1 MVRLYY
7 VARNLWSERPILK
20 ELGEGALRLAGRSQY
35 WRVSVV
41 CLTWHSSTVCTC
53 IRVTFHAFHATSNLS
68 DAMAIVRKEKISSTT
83 RVKQETVT
91 TRSRGK
97 QRTIQSDTDEDGGEE
112 APNGVEDVNDPDE
125 DAHGEEEEEDGA
137 DEEENARTLKR
148 QRVNGEGGSRASSVQ
163 EQDIPQ
169 IRIKTLP
176 RDTDGY

>member
-1 MVRLYY
+1 
-7 VARNLWSERPILK
+7 
-20 ELGEGALRLAGRSQY
+20 
-35 WRVSVV
+35 
-41 CLTWHSSTVCTC
+41 
-53 IRVTFHAFHATSNLS
+53 
-68 DAMAIVRKEKISSTT
+68 MAIVRKEKISSTT

-97 QRTIQSDTDEDGGEE
+97 QRTIQSDTDEDRGEE
-112 APNGVEDVNDPDE
+112 APIGVEDVNDPDE

-148 QRVNGEGGSRASSVQ
+148 QRVNGEGDSRASSVQ
-163 EQDIPQ
+163 EQDIPR